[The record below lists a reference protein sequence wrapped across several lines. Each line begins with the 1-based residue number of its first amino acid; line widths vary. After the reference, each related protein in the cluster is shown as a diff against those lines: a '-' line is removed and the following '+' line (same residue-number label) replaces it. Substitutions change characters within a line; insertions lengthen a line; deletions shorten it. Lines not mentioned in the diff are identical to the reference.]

1 LLTRAVLTRRRLLAR
16 TVPYFEDAL
25 AMTLLA
31 SDVMTHD
38 VISVMESAPLKEV
51 AQMFVER
58 KITGAPVVNR
68 DGELVGVIS
77 ETDIIRKT
85 NNIGA
90 WSPTTAGQIMT
101 KPAVTVAPD
110 DTLQRV
116 CEMMYERRIHRV
128 IVADETRI
136 RGVLTSMDILR
147 AIATR
152 LKGRSDTF
160 EG

>member
-1 LLTRAVLTRRRLLAR
+1 
-16 TVPYFEDAL
+16 
-25 AMTLLA
+25 
-31 SDVMTHD
+31 
-38 VISVMESAPLKEV
+38 
-51 AQMFVER
+51 
-58 KITGAPVVNR
+58 
-68 DGELVGVIS
+68 
-77 ETDIIRKT
+77 
-85 NNIGA
+85 
-90 WSPTTAGQIMT
+90 MT

>member
-31 SDVMTHD
+31 SDVMTQD
-38 VISVMESAPLKEV
+38 VISVMESAPLKQV